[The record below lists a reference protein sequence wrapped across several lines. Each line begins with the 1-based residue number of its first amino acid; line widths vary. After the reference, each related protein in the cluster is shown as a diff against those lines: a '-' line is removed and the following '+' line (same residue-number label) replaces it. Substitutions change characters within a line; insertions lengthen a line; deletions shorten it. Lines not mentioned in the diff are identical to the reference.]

1 MNGSAEQQ
9 SVPPGRGAAGA
20 PPDMAAL
27 LRRLLPPTFPPGAD
41 PETYRIEEVHRLL
54 RQAAY
59 FSIFSVPNPASPNQ
73 PVLLTPLFPFG
84 MIAVEV
90 NEDLH
95 RFEIEV
101 HGPSRGRGV
110 TAANR
115 VGEPVAGV
123 HIRWTPMPDDFE
135 AGPGRVPPPTL
146 LNPFRSQRFC
156 MLDGQLTFKD
166 GRGSGFHAFGAG
178 RTFPVAGAPGRLHIG
193 AVIDVLEGLGELAG
207 FQGTVTVNGFI
218 EPPNG
223 LAVNLMVRF
232 LDPQGRLAARSPL
245 PPLQPVPDPDP
256 DAVFMTF
263 LGEVDPS
270 RPVELLFGP
279 DGMPIGSRVFER
291 LRRVRIDSVAG
302 PGGMGSVTSEGPVAG
317 TVSAR
322 LYFNFLDPSPVTP
335 IRTTDG
341 VFTFFDEAGG
351 TAGTVLADMVE
362 GRAFRTPLPG
372 APMPVYRFGGFGPIL
387 GGTGQLAGAAGM
399 MSLNAAISVF
409 PRTLSNLYILRFED
423 PQGKL
428 RARANGR
435 F

>member
-1 MNGSAEQQ
+1 
-9 SVPPGRGAAGA
+9 
-20 PPDMAAL
+20 MA
-27 LRRLLPPTFPPGAD
+27 
-41 PETYRIEEVHRLL
+41 
-54 RQAAY
+54 
-59 FSIFSVPNPASPNQ
+59 
-73 PVLLTPLFPFG
+73 
-84 MIAVEV
+84 
-90 NEDLH
+90 
-95 RFEIEV
+95 
-101 HGPSRGRGV
+101 
-110 TAANR
+110 
-115 VGEPVAGV
+115 
-123 HIRWTPMPDDFE
+123 
-135 AGPGRVPPPTL
+135 
-146 LNPFRSQRFC
+146 
-156 MLDGQLTFKD
+156 
-166 GRGSGFHAFGAG
+166 
-178 RTFPVAGAPGRLHIG
+178 
-193 AVIDVLEGLGELAG
+193 
-207 FQGTVTVNGFI
+207 
-218 EPPNG
+218 
-223 LAVNLMVRF
+223 RF

-245 PPLQPVPDPDP
+245 PPLLPVPDPDP

-291 LRRVRIDSVAG
+291 LRRVRIDSAAG
-302 PGGMGSVTSEGPVAG
+302 PGGMGSVTSEGPVVG

-341 VFTFFDEAGG
+341 VFTFFDEEGR

-423 PQGKL
+423 PRGAL
-428 RARANGR
+428 RTRSNGP
-435 F
+435 FSK